1 MKATLTCL
9 LLSLIALTSLS
20 ADEFYIRGHWYKGR
34 IEQISQ
40 DGTKVYVTDASQSY
54 KGWWEP
60 AADLDAA
67 TRARLGFKLTS
78 KEKLALAEERAR
90 LAEEKAA
97 AAAAKARQQA
107 DYLQRLQIAE
117 AESRAATAY
126 LASEQ
131 AARDAIAA
139 KQAADPRAIANARR
153 IEQARIAYQQQLQAQ
168 ELQIFNA
175 LVEVQQLELL
185 RRLGY
190 LK

>member
-9 LLSLIALTSLS
+9 LLSLITLTSLQAADDFAIKGAHFRGFVHKLS
-20 ADEFYIRGHWYKGR
+20 AD
-34 IEQISQ
+34 
-40 DGTKVYVTDASQSY
+40 GTMAYVTDIYSTS
-54 KGWWEP
+54 WWEP
-60 AADLDAA
+60 VANLDAA
-67 TRARLGFKLTS
+67 SRAKLGVATPT
-78 KEKLALAEERAR
+78 EKVALAEERAR

-97 AAAAKARQQA
+97 AAEAKARQQA

-175 LVEVQQLELL
+175 LVEVQQIELL